1 MCTLA
6 DAVADAMVMKVDAAE
21 TAEVTAATETADAE
35 IMTMKAD
42 AAVVTRVVAA
52 VINSL

>member
-1 MCTLA
+1 MYTHA
-6 DAVADAMVMKVDAAE
+6 AVAMDRAAVAEDATE
-21 TAEVTAATETADAE
+21 ATETADAE